1 MENANQDTWETVNEA
16 QRLFA
21 KAIDLDPDLAPAYAM
36 AAYCY
41 VLRKASGWIVDRE
54 CELAEAARL
63 AHRAVQ
69 LGKDDAGSLSRAGH
83 TLAFVVHDLDSATFC
98 IDRALVLNPNLA
110 SAWFSSGWLRIRTN
124 EPDVAIRHFAHF
136 ERMSPLDPLMP
147 VARSGSAF
155 AHLFAGRY
163 DAALS
168 QAEQALQENPN
179 LHPALRVSAA
189 ASSFL
194 GRIEQAQKT
203 LARLRRVDPAL
214 RISNLSDIATFRP
227 DDFAKVAE
235 GLRIGDYRNEPFR
248 SLQAY

>member
-124 EPDVAIRHFAHF
+124 EPDVCAMGIWLEPTVWRA
-136 ERMSPLDPLMP
+136 P
-147 VARSGSAF
+147 AGAASAV
-155 AHLFAGRY
+155 AGRTER
-163 DAALS
+163 A
-168 QAEQALQENPN
+168 
-179 LHPALRVSAA
+179 
-189 ASSFL
+189 
-194 GRIEQAQKT
+194 
-203 LARLRRVDPAL
+203 
-214 RISNLSDIATFRP
+214 
-227 DDFAKVAE
+227 DD
-235 GLRIGDYRNEPFR
+235 RRNEPYG
-248 SLQAY
+248 LGVAHE

>member
-1 MENANQDTWETVNEA
+1 MIDRSVVASADDLCPQNLDVSRSRNAALHESE
-16 QRLFA
+16 
-21 KAIDLDPDLAPAYAM
+21 
-36 AAYCY
+36 
-41 VLRKASGWIVDRE
+41 SGHRVV
-54 CELAEAARL
+54 CCGAAR
-63 AHRAVQ
+63 
-69 LGKDDAGSLSRAGH
+69 
-83 TLAFVVHDLDSATFC
+83 
-98 IDRALVLNPNLA
+98 
-110 SAWFSSGWLRIRTN
+110 
-124 EPDVAIRHFAHF
+124 
-136 ERMSPLDPLMP
+136 SPLDPLMP

-168 QAEQALQENPN
+168 HAEQALQENPN

-189 ASSFL
+189 ASAFL

-235 GLRIGDYRNEPFR
+235 GLRIAGLPE
-248 SLQAY
+248 